1 MTTKRSMPLAAAGA
15 CLTVLA
21 TTGCISSESCD
32 AVLCGMLPPAVT
44 ASVRDAVD
52 GGIVHSAVV
61 NGAPFD
67 CAAHCPVLFPDGGT
81 PAAAGPVP
89 LVVGAPGY
97 VPQSRTVDVP
107 PRQDD
112 SCCPLLFEPQQ
123 VDIALVPL

>member
-1 MTTKRSMPLAAAGA
+1 MSTATLSNPGTLIRARGREWV
-15 CLTVLA
+15 VLP
-21 TTGCISSESCD
+21 ESCD

-44 ASVRDAVD
+44 ASVRDAV
-52 GGIVHSAVV
+52 
-61 NGAPFD
+61 
-67 CAAHCPVLFPDGGT
+67 DGGT